1 MYSAAS
7 VNQEFLW
14 VQLSMVYVKI
24 NLVQVMSLWLGD
36 KNVND
41 HDIFSIKAL
50 SRCSVIIL
58 FILSQSLD

>member
-1 MYSAAS
+1 MYLAAS

-41 HDIFSIKAL
+41 RDIFSIKTL
-50 SRCSVIIL
+50 FGNHIIY
-58 FILSQSLD
+58 IITIS